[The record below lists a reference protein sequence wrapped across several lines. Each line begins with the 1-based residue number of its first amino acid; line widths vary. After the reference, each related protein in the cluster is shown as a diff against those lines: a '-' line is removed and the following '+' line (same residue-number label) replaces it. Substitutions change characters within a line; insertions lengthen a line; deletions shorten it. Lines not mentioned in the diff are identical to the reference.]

1 MSRNELIAAPLTVW
15 LAPAGTTF
23 PAIDAVPNGAWE
35 RLGKLGDENYT
46 ADGVSVQLPQ
56 TLEGFTPAGATMPA
70 KMWRTESGVIVGVTV
85 ADVRPEVMTYALN
98 GNTVTDE
105 SGAFSVSLLR
115 DVDVTEYA
123 LLARGQSPYDNTQ
136 IGQFQVPRCVVD
148 GEPEIVFTKG
158 GDPAAIEFEFTA
170 LDPYD
175 AADDFKV
182 IFEAEGS

>member
-1 MSRNELIAAPLTVW
+1 MSRHELIAAPLTVW
-15 LAPAGTTF
+15 LAPVGTSF
-23 PAIDAVPNGAWE
+23 PDIGVEPPAAWNK
-35 RLGKLGDENYT
+35 LGKMGDENYT
-46 ADGVSVQLPQ
+46 EDGVTVQLPQ

-85 ADVRPEVMTYALN
+85 ADVRAEVMKYALN
-98 GNTVTDE
+98 GNEVTE
-105 SGAFSVSLLR
+105 ATGTFSLPLLR

-123 LLARGQSPYDNTQ
+123 LLARGQSPYDNGEE
-136 IGQFQVPRCVVD
+136 GQFQVPRVVVD

-170 LDPYD
+170 LDPAD

-182 IFEAEGS
+182 IFEDAV